1 VFAVVIGLLT
11 AGLCVG
17 AFILTADAFDG
28 VVSLRVRRGGRI
40 TLSGWQAYLHG
51 IGSALLV
58 LATALGTVGLFAVAF
73 GPQRWGSRALSMFR
87 VAYAS
92 FVAGACVITFVLIA
106 WLFT

>member
-17 AFILTADAFDG
+17 AFVLMADALDG

-51 IGSALLV
+51 MGSALLV
-58 LATALGTVGLFAVAF
+58 LATASGTVGLFAVAF
-73 GPQRWGSRALSMFR
+73 GPQRLGLRALAMFR
-87 VAYAS
+87 VAYAL
-92 FVAGACVITFVLIA
+92 FVAAACVITFVLIA